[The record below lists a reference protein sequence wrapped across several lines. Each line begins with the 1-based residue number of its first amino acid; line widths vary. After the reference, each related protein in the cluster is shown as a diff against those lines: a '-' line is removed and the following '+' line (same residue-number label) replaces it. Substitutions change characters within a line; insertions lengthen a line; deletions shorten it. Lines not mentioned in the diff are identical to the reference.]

1 MPAEVYFAQ
10 RRATGGG
17 GLMEKVE
24 QLLDAAG
31 FAQLMEPG
39 DPVAIKAHFGERG
52 NTTHV
57 RPEIVRR
64 VVRKV
69 RAQGGRPFVT
79 DTNARLSEA
88 RSEAL
93 GHLALASEHGFTAET
108 LGAPVLIADGLN
120 GEDGVLLG
128 ALETPVA
135 SALAHARAVIVV
147 SHVTMHP
154 QMGFA
159 GALYQLGFGA
169 LTRQA
174 KLAVDQAALNVPVAA
189 GGHERAPEPGL
200 AIAQQVTE
208 TMTAM
213 QAAKKGRLLYCNVL
227 LDITPDPDGA
237 GWSDAAVLPDVGLL
251 VSKDPVAIDQATADF
266 LNMQAGLPGTRL
278 ADLGAADKIRALH
291 PEVDWQHLLKLCE
304 RQKLGSRDYE
314 LLII

>member
-17 GLMEKVE
+17 GLMEKIE

-39 DPVAIKAHFGERG
+39 DPVAIKTHFGERG

-69 RAQGGRPFVT
+69 KTQGGRPFVT
-79 DTNARLSEA
+79 DTNARRSES
-88 RSEAL
+88 RTEAL
-93 GHLALASEHGFTAET
+93 GHLALAAEHGFTAET
-108 LGAPVLIADGLN
+108 LGAPVLIADGLT
-120 GEDGVLLG
+120 GEDGTALG
-128 ALETPVA
+128 GLATPIA
-135 SALAHARAVIVV
+135 SALAHARTLIVV

-154 QMGFA
+154 VVGFA

-169 LTRQA
+169 MTRAARLAMVESGDRVPAGVGAGELSSEPVELALPIAEALT
-174 KLAVDQAALNVPVAA
+174 AL
-189 GGHERAPEPGL
+189 H
-200 AIAQQVTE
+200 
-208 TMTAM
+208 
-213 QAAKKGRLLYCNVL
+213 AAKPGRILYCNVL

-251 VSKDPVAIDQATADF
+251 VSKDPVGIDQATADF
-266 LNMQAGLPGTRL
+266 LNMQTGIPGTRL
-278 ADLGAADKIRALH
+278 SDLSTPDKIRSLH
-291 PEVDWQHLLKLCE
+291 PEVDWQHLLKTCE
-304 RQKLGSRDYE
+304 RHKLGSRDYE